1 VETGFYQWRTQ
12 LIRIIRVTDCT
23 ALGALYKFRHRIY
36 VAELG
41 WLSDIGGVLVDQF
54 DESAANYAAY
64 NDGGE
69 IIGSIRVN
77 YDGSL
82 GLPLE
87 RRFPLNVYRY
97 GKHLAE
103 VSRFAVSSDYR
114 GSSRAG
120 ALLMKA
126 AYQRCVASGISHML
140 ADTYIGG
147 DAPSQLYEK
156 MGFERIGGPY
166 SDPEYNCELP
176 VFTLA
181 LDISKA
187 HTVLPVERPGLW
199 RFFTSID
206 PDIDHG

>member
-1 VETGFYQWRTQ
+1 METEFHQRRAQ
-12 LIRIIRVTDCT
+12 LIRIIRITDSS
-23 ALGALYKFRHRIY
+23 ALGELYKFRHRIY
-36 VAELG
+36 VTELG
-41 WLSDIGGVLVDQF
+41 WLSDSGGLLVDQF
-54 DESAANYAAY
+54 DDCAANYAAY

-69 IIGSIRVN
+69 IVGSIRVN
-77 YDGSL
+77 YDSSL

-87 RRFPLNVYRY
+87 RGFPLNVYRY

-103 VSRFAVSSDYR
+103 ISRFAVSSDYR

-126 AYQRCVASGISHML
+126 AYQRCAASGISHML
-140 ADTYIGG
+140 AETYIGG
-147 DAPSQLYEK
+147 DAPSKLYEK

-166 SDPEYNCELP
+166 LDPEYNCKLP

-187 HTVLPVERPGLW
+187 QSVIPVKRPGLW